1 MVVNHHL
8 TLWSPDFPRYFRNAM
23 IQTTLQLDKDTKDI
37 FKREMLTFRYLKHH

>member
-1 MVVNHHL
+1 
-8 TLWSPDFPRYFRNAM
+8 M